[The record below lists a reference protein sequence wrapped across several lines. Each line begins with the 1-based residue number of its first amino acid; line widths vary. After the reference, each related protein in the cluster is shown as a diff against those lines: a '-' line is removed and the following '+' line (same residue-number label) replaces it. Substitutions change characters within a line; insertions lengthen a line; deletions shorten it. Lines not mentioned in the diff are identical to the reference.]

1 MRAVVARDF
10 GGAAR
15 DATTHRRSDG
25 GLMER
30 ESLVKVTMRGIERD
44 TEDGHGQVTHMP
56 GIERDAEDGAAG
68 FYQRAGRRAP
78 LAAGRR
84 ECCSGTNAPPCSIL
98 WTPIHPITW
107 FAPFVGH
114 MGITD
119 SSGRL
124 HDWGGGPI
132 RASPPSEMMF
142 GAPCRYLPFAPKDP
156 AAWDAAIAQA
166 DEDYLEHMHCMVCG
180 HDCHSH
186 VAHALDL
193 QEYCGCTWH
202 NKIELAVLMFF
213 CGRHIGVGG
222 AVSTWL
228 GFFIFLGVVLALKFG
243 LPL

>member
-1 MRAVVARDF
+1 
-10 GGAAR
+10 
-15 DATTHRRSDG
+15 
-25 GLMER
+25 MER

-56 GIERDAEDGAAG
+56 GIERDTEDGAAG

-132 RASPPSEMMF
+132 LSLTARSYPRSYP
-142 GAPCRYLPFAPKDP
+142 R
-156 AAWDAAIAQA
+156 
-166 DEDYLEHMHCMVCG
+166 
-180 HDCHSH
+180 
-186 VAHALDL
+186 
-193 QEYCGCTWH
+193 
-202 NKIELAVLMFF
+202 
-213 CGRHIGVGG
+213 
-222 AVSTWL
+222 
-228 GFFIFLGVVLALKFG
+228 
-243 LPL
+243 

>member
-1 MRAVVARDF
+1 
-10 GGAAR
+10 
-15 DATTHRRSDG
+15 
-25 GLMER
+25 MER

-56 GIERDAEDGAAG
+56 GIERDTEDGAAG

-124 HDWGGGPI
+124 HDWDGGPI
-132 RASPPSEMMF
+132 LSLTARSYPRSYP
-142 GAPCRYLPFAPKDP
+142 R
-156 AAWDAAIAQA
+156 
-166 DEDYLEHMHCMVCG
+166 
-180 HDCHSH
+180 
-186 VAHALDL
+186 
-193 QEYCGCTWH
+193 
-202 NKIELAVLMFF
+202 
-213 CGRHIGVGG
+213 
-222 AVSTWL
+222 
-228 GFFIFLGVVLALKFG
+228 
-243 LPL
+243 